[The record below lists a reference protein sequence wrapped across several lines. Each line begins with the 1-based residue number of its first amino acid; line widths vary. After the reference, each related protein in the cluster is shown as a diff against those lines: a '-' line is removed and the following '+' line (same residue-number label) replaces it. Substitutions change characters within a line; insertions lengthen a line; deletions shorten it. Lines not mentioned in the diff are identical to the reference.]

1 MEHLFENTIGQSLL
15 CGAIFIIAAVVLYIF
30 PPKKINYIY
39 GYRTASS
46 MRSQERWDFSQKHGA
61 KQLAFGGFIMVI
73 ISFAAKLYPVTNDYQ
88 TIAGIAIT
96 LAVLA
101 YVLLSTE
108 RAIKTRFAK
117 P

>member
-1 MEHLFENTIGQSLL
+1 MENLFENTIGQSML
-15 CGAIFIIAAVVLYIF
+15 CGAIFIIAAAVLYLF

-46 MRSQERWDFSQKHGA
+46 MKSQDRWDFSQKHGA
-61 KQLAFGGFIMVI
+61 KQLALGGVLMVI
-73 ISFAAKLYPVTNDYQ
+73 ISFAGKIYPVPNDYQ
-88 TIAGIAIT
+88 TAAGIAIT
-96 LAVLA
+96 LAVVA

-108 RAIKTRFAK
+108 RAIKKRFAK